1 MTSARNRDQRKDV
14 ALHLAEP
21 HGGVVRKVSLRS
33 VGITDSEIRAEIR
46 GGRWFNCGCH
56 TVSIAAG
63 PRPTGSAHFWVV
75 VWESGSGAVLDGGAA
90 LVASGLT
97 GYEPAAIDVSL
108 PWGGG
113 PRRRAGVKAR
123 RRRIMPPLVGAGI
136 PRVRAD
142 HAVINAAQ
150 WARTDREAALV
161 VCLAVQQRV
170 VRPGHLLAT
179 WRKVPYASRRDVLD
193 RVIRDVCDGAQS
205 LGELDFAGFC
215 RRYGLPEPRRQVV
228 RHGHRGRVYL
238 DVSWEEVG
246 LTVEIDGAH
255 HAAGLADVDDALRQN
270 EVTIDQSMVLRIP
283 VLGLRLA
290 EGTFMAQVRR
300 AYDEA
305 ARRRAA
311 GIGAANLAS

>member
-108 PWGGG
+108 PWGGAAAPAGWGEG
-113 PRRRAGVKAR
+113 PAPTHHATAR
-123 RRRIMPPLVGAGI
+123 RRRHPAS
-136 PRVRAD
+136 
-142 HAVINAAQ
+142 
-150 WARTDREAALV
+150 
-161 VCLAVQQRV
+161 
-170 VRPGHLLAT
+170 
-179 WRKVPYASRRDVLD
+179 SRR
-193 RVIRDVCDGAQS
+193 S
-205 LGELDFAGFC
+205 
-215 RRYGLPEPRRQVV
+215 RRHQRCAM
-228 RHGHRGRVYL
+228 
-238 DVSWEEVG
+238 
-246 LTVEIDGAH
+246 GAH
-255 HAAGLADVDDALRQN
+255 
-270 EVTIDQSMVLRIP
+270 
-283 VLGLRLA
+283 
-290 EGTFMAQVRR
+290 
-300 AYDEA
+300 
-305 ARRRAA
+305 
-311 GIGAANLAS
+311 